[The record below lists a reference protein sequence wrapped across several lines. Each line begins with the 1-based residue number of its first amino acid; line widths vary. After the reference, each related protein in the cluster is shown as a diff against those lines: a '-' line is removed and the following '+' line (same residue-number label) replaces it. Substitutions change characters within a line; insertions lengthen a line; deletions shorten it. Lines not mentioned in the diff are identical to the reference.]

1 MTNSI
6 DQKLLEDIKY
16 GTNIVTGDEY
26 LNTLMAIAD
35 VATEMVSKTLGPY
48 GKTTLI
54 DDGSFTYP
62 TKDGWN
68 VLKRL
73 RFNDPIFNT
82 LYRVLQQVSFDLV
95 SKVGDGTTSSF
106 IGATIF
112 MHKISE
118 FLEENPDIRQTDFTD
133 ILNSVVDEII
143 EKLNTDKYV
152 HKIDPEGD
160 FEDIYRIADIA
171 SNNNE
176 ELSRMIQ
183 DIYVQTGNPN
193 IYVDFDKGYKLYSE
207 IQTGYKLDCKPVNQK
222 GYRNSDDGT
231 FKLTERSMIAFFDH
245 NVNYNE
251 HEKIIAGLSRY
262 ASAHN
267 CTVFVMAPFFD
278 DILMNVIGTS
288 INSMLQRNQVPNIM
302 LIQVPLSHPIHRE
315 YLKDMVMLTNGQI
328 FDYGKVRAFNVLAHN
343 QTAAEEDKMED
354 ALLDS
359 DQYNFESP
367 EQIISL
373 CVGKINNITV
383 AEKYI
388 ILQDYE
394 TIVNQQYYQ
403 NVLKDVKEEFIRLK
417 DKVDKST
424 NTFQKEYMDAYQHYV
439 KLYGKMGVIHVGGS
453 SELEKHC
460 LRDAVDDAVL
470 ACRSAYDNG
479 YIRGLNLTMLSVIK
493 DIAQNEESTKEK
505 AEIRHVLFETYMDL
519 SYKVMENKYF
529 EDDDREVTLPDG
541 SIQTMNNREIMSV
554 AIKNHYGYDLVNDVL
569 MTDDEN
575 TVINSTSTDIEILR
589 GMVSILS
596 IMLTSNQ
603 FLSIN
608 RNFDRVV
615 GRQQQR
621 EEKLSMQR
629 ELTRATAAE
638 VFRVYMESMKK
649 LNKDPRDPFE
659 ALKKNC

>member
-1 MTNSI
+1 M

-112 MHKISE
+112 MHKISD
-118 FLEENPDIRQTDFTD
+118 FLEKNQDIRQTDFTD

-231 FKLTERSMIAFFDH
+231 FKLTERSMVAFFDH

-354 ALLDS
+354 ALLNS

-403 NVLKDVKEEFIRLK
+403 NVLKDVKEEFVRLK

-479 YIRGLNLTMLSVIK
+479 YIRGLNLTILSVIK
-493 DIAQNEESTKEK
+493 DILGNDTESKEK
-505 AEIRHVLFETYMDL
+505 NDIRHVLFETYMEL

-529 EDDDREVTLPDG
+529 EDDTREVTLPDG
-541 SIQTMNNREIMSV
+541 SMQTMNNHEIMSA

-629 ELTRATAAE
+629 EMTRATAAE

-649 LNKDPRDPFE
+649 LHKDPRDPFA
-659 ALKKNC
+659 ALRKDC

>member
-118 FLEENPDIRQTDFTD
+118 FLEENQDIRQTDFTD

-354 ALLDS
+354 ALLNS

-403 NVLKDVKEEFIRLK
+403 NVLKDVKEEFVRLK

-479 YIRGLNLTMLSVIK
+479 YIRGLNLTILSVIK
-493 DIAQNEESTKEK
+493 DILGNDTESKEK
-505 AEIRHVLFETYMDL
+505 NDIRHVLFETYMEL

-529 EDDDREVTLPDG
+529 EDDTREVALPDG
-541 SIQTMNNREIMSV
+541 SMQTMNNREIMSA

-649 LNKDPRDPFE
+649 LNKDPRDPFA
-659 ALKKNC
+659 ALKKDC